1 MSQPKNN
8 DREDQGEDKKTIL
21 IVDDSQDSVGLLS
34 RVAERFGY
42 NTIPAFSGEE
52 ALELFRKNK
61 PNLITVDI
69 GMPGMDGYELVSH
82 IRKIDSLVPI
92 IFVTAYAMRED
103 RERGLAHGADA
114 YINKPV
120 APAEL
125 FEEVGALLNKTP
137 IELEKDRLKF
147 SNSLLSSKNTYL
159 KKQIEALKGIRE
171 IETAD
176 VDTEKHHAVYATIA
190 HDMTNEFAQIGGAL
204 RAIRHLAADSEEIQ
218 EECDLIERSLHY
230 FGQLLRR
237 LKNYTEI
244 AKPHL
249 EPVDIS
255 ELMKRVES
263 MIRPRM
269 PSNILFEVGADHSTL
284 DGKVLVDADQVIG
297 ALIEITNNAVHALRS
312 SEGVVKLDS
321 GVRDGML
328 IITVSNNGPGIPDDI
343 RKKLFKQQV
352 SSSKEKGTGM
362 GLFLANQ
369 VLSAFGG
376 KISLEGPSTDWITF
390 TIQLPLYEPQKD
402 E

>member
-1 MSQPKNN
+1 MQEK
-8 DREDQGEDKKTIL
+8 DRKTIL
-21 IVDDSQDSVGLLS
+21 IVDDDVGTVDMLS
-34 RVAERFGY
+34 LRAERLGY
-42 NTIPAFSGEE
+42 NTIPAFDGKE
-52 ALELFRKNK
+52 ALELFIKNR
-61 PNLITVDI
+61 PDIIAVDVS
-69 GMPGMDGYELVSH
+69 MPEMDGYELLTRL
-82 IRKIDSLVPI
+82 RKIDPLVPVI
-92 IFVTAYAMRED
+92 IISAYAMHED
-103 RERGLAHGADA
+103 IERGLAHGADA
-114 YINKPV
+114 YIPKPASGAV
-120 APAEL
+120 I
-125 FEEVGALLNKTP
+125 FEQVKALLNKSP
-137 IELEKDRLKF
+137 AELENSRLKF
-147 SNSLLSSKNTYL
+147 SNSLLSSENTYL
-159 KKQIEALKGIRE
+159 KKQIEALKGVRE

-263 MIRPRM
+263 MIRPRI
-269 PSNILFEVGADHSTL
+269 PSNILFEVGADQSTP

-297 ALIEITNNAVHALRS
+297 ALIEITNNAVHALRG
-312 SEGVVKLDS
+312 SEGVVKLGS

-376 KISLEGPSTDWITF
+376 KVSLEGPSTDWITF